1 MWIMMNDSYFSVVK
15 NRDKKD
21 HLLVRARVEG
31 DIERVFP
38 KAKVIE
44 GAGTDYKYRASIPK
58 WIVSKIMRKEIEK
71 IDYDNF
77 KDSIPATDDFRH
89 DVYFEVWTK
98 LMQLQRGEN
107 EYYKPKEKSQKA
119 YHPKWWFNPLTPGS

>member
-58 WIVSKIMRKEIEK
+58 WLSLIHI
-71 IDYDNF
+71 
-77 KDSIPATDDFRH
+77 
-89 DVYFEVWTK
+89 
-98 LMQLQRGEN
+98 
-107 EYYKPKEKSQKA
+107 
-119 YHPKWWFNPLTPGS
+119 